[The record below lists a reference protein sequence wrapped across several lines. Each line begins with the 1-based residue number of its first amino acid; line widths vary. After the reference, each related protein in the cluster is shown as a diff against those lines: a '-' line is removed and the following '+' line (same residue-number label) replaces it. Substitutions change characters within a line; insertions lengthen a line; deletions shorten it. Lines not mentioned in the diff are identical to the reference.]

1 MQQASKTV
9 PGRFDFLRFS
19 LAHDPMTLRHQR
31 QSYSQLHGWPR
42 GVVPSRLPFS
52 FQGALVFRGFA
63 AVQSLG
69 YASPLCCNSGAG
81 EQVAEGCRAV
91 AGSCGTIPCVP
102 AEGSQSVMVS
112 QRLFPTKSNRVL
124 TGLGGFR
131 AENNSG
137 T

>member
-81 EQVAEGCRAV
+81 EQVVWPRDVGLWRVAAV
-91 AGSCGTIPCVP
+91 QFRVSLQKVL
-102 AEGSQSVMVS
+102 SQ
-112 QRLFPTKSNRVL
+112 
-124 TGLGGFR
+124 
-131 AENNSG
+131 
-137 T
+137 